1 MKDKLVV
8 ITGPTAVG
16 KSNLAIEL
24 AKGFNGEIISAD
36 SMQIYKYMNIGTA
49 KITKEET
56 QGIPHYMLDILY
68 PDEEFSVSS
77 YQEMASKYISDI
89 NSQGKIPII
98 AGGTGLY
105 INSIVYKLNFAS
117 VPPDTSIREKY
128 EMLAEEYS
136 NEYIHDILFRL
147 DRESGERIPVNNRRR
162 IIRALEIVE
171 STGKH
176 ISESNKNFRE
186 ENNDYDLTMIC
197 LNMDREKLYERINRR
212 VDIMMESGLL
222 DEVKS
227 LLDMGYHKDLV
238 SMKGIGYKEMI
249 GYLEGDY
256 SLKYAIDKIKQGSRN
271 YAKRQLTW
279 FRRDNRIK
287 WLDVD
292 SYGSFEELY
301 QNAKEHILKEI
312 AL

>member
-16 KSNLAIEL
+16 KSDLAIEL
-24 AKGFNGEIISAD
+24 AKGLNGEIISAD

-89 NSQGKIPII
+89 NSQGKLPII

-128 EMLAEEYS
+128 EVLAEEYG
-136 NEYIHDILFRL
+136 NEYIHDILLRL

-212 VDIMMESGLL
+212 VDIMMERGLP

-227 LLDMGYHKDLV
+227 LLDMGYHKDLI
-238 SMKGIGYKEMI
+238 SMKGIGYKEII

-256 SLKYAIDKIKQGSRN
+256 SLEYAIDKIKQGSRN

-292 SYGSFEELY
+292 GYNSFEELY
-301 QNAKEHILKEI
+301 EHAKMHILKEM